1 LIIFAFMTRYFLE
14 LSYKG
19 ARYSGFQVQ
28 QNALTVQSEV
38 EKALEI
44 FFRQKIVLTGSSRT
58 DAGVH
63 ALQNYFHFDFEG
75 EIRPASLYNINA
87 ILPPDIVLRSVYP
100 AMYNGQP
107 AHARFHAISREYRYY
122 IYKSKDPFLED
133 RAYFYPYSLDVELL
147 NQAAAVVM
155 KHTDFTSF
163 SKRNTPV
170 KTFRCQVMISE
181 WESVQECLVYHVKAN
196 RFLRGM
202 VRGLV
207 GTMLQVGRGKIS
219 VDDFSGIIEKRD
231 CTLADF
237 SVPAHGLFL
246 TAVEYPADLMQL

>member
-1 LIIFAFMTRYFLE
+1 MTRYFLE

-19 ARYSGFQVQ
+19 TRYSGFQVQ

-44 FFRQKIVLTGSSRT
+44 FFRQKIALTGSSRT

-63 ALQNYFHFDFEG
+63 ALQNYFHFDFER
-75 EIRPASLYNINA
+75 EIQPSSLYNVNA
-87 ILPPDIVLRSVYP
+87 ILPSDIVLRSVHP
-100 AMYNGQP
+100 AMYNGEP

-122 IYKSKDPFLED
+122 IYKFKDPFLED
-133 RAYFYPYSLDVELL
+133 RAYFFPYTLDMELL
-147 NQAAAVVM
+147 KQAAAIVM
-155 KHTDFTSF
+155 QHTNFTSF
-163 SKRNTPV
+163 SKRNTQV
-170 KTFRCQVMISE
+170 KTFLCQIMISE
-181 WESVQECLVYHVKAN
+181 WEEGRDCLIYHVKAN

-207 GTMLQVGRGKIS
+207 GTLLQVGRGKIS
-219 VDDFSGIIEKRD
+219 LDEFNSIIEKRD

-237 SVPAHGLFL
+237 SAPAHGLFL
-246 TAVEYPADLMQL
+246 TAVEYAPGVIRNPEII